1 MQSPTGIPLTTDR
14 EPSLQT
20 RFHFVGI
27 GGASMSALARW
38 LAEKGATVSGSD
50 LADSPALESLRTRG
64 IHAYAPHDP
73 ARMGEPDWLIVSDA
87 IHPDNPEVMEAQRRH
102 LPIWRRSQLMGWLLK
117 PYRVIAISGTH
128 GKSTTTALVA
138 AILEAAGY
146 DPLVLLGA
154 DTPLTTPPWAGN
166 IRLGSGEWA
175 VVEACE
181 AYESF
186 LDFQPDIA
194 LITSIEPDH
203 LDYHGTFEN
212 LLTSF
217 ARFLHQLKPEG
228 CWIGCG
234 DHPGVQRLCERGD
247 VPRPRLLY
255 GFTVDCGSPASAVQ
269 TAEIIERTPSI
280 TRFRVKNEPLSPTG
294 AEGESRPL
302 SPSGGEGTGEGVFY
316 PASAINPSPQPSPQ
330 RGEGVSE
337 ALSPFGGEGTG
348 EGVPSPADWDFA
360 LPLVGDH
367 NVLNALGAIGIA
379 QLLNIPMEVAQ
390 RALTGFQGVRR
401 RQELIGEAMGITLVD
416 DYAHHPTEIDATLAA
431 LRQRFPNRRLIV
443 LFQPHLYSRT
453 RDLLGGLIQSL
464 RGADMV
470 VITDIYP
477 AREKPIPGVSASLI
491 ADGLLEG
498 DQPPTLYV
506 PIKEQIPA
514 RLLPHLMPGDVVVTM
529 GAGDIDKV
537 APALL
542 RMLEARG
549 QVRRLRIAVLMGGD
563 SPERDVSLLSGSR
576 VLQALDPDRYIG
588 IPVDPALMRGRE
600 GVWGL
605 LDLLQSERP
614 DLAFIALHGRHGEDG
629 AIQGLLE
636 MLGIPYT
643 GSGILPSALAMNKY
657 AAKIVLQS
665 AGIITPRGVLVSRA
679 ELNELLTPAASPKLA
694 GLKPPLIVKPNEG
707 GSTLGTTRV
716 WEWEQLPRALRKAFA
731 YDERALI
738 EELIEGVEVSVPVI
752 GTRHPRALPPV
763 EIVPRGGFYGFQA
776 KYTPGWTEEIVPA
789 RLPDE
794 LLDVLMATALQ
805 AHLAL
810 GCRSMSRVDIIL
822 RERVP
827 FVLEVNTIPGLT
839 PTSLLP
845 RSAEAAGIPFQQL
858 ITLLIEDALEGSS

>member
-14 EPSLQT
+14 EPSLQM

-64 IHAYAPHDP
+64 IRAYAPHDP

-87 IHPDNPEVMEAQRRH
+87 IHPDNPEVIEAQRRH

-138 AILEAAGY
+138 AILEAGGY

-154 DTPLTTPPWAGN
+154 DTPLTMPPWAGN

-186 LDFQPDIA
+186 LDFQPEIA

-217 ARFLHQLKPEG
+217 ARFLQQLKPEG

-255 GFTVDCGSPASAVQ
+255 GFAPHNDLHAA
-269 TAEIIERTPSI
+269 IIERTPSI
-280 TRFRVKNEPLSPTG
+280 TRFRVKNQPLSS
-294 AEGESRPL
+294 SR
-302 SPSGGEGTGEGVFY
+302 S
-316 PASAINPSPQPSPQ
+316 
-330 RGEGVSE
+330 
-337 ALSPFGGEGTG
+337 EGTG
-348 EGVPSPADWDFA
+348 EGVPSTADGDFS

-367 NVLNALGAIGIA
+367 NVLNALGAIGVA
-379 QLLNIPMEVAQ
+379 QLLNIPMAVAQ

-401 RQELIGEAMGITLVD
+401 RQELIGEAMGIALVD

-453 RDLLGGLIQSL
+453 RDLLEGLIQSL

-514 RLLPHLMPGDVVVTM
+514 RLLPHLTPGDVVVTM

-665 AGIITPRGVLVSRA
+665 AGITTPRGVLVSRA

-805 AHLAL
+805 AHCAL
-810 GCRSMSRVDIIL
+810 GCRSMSRVDMIL

-827 FVLEVNTIPGLT
+827 FVLEVNTVPGLT

-858 ITLLIEDALEGSS
+858 ITFLIEDALEGSS